1 VIEQDL
7 MALGVVLAVTAA
19 SPNRPTAMAASPGT
33 RMKTSPSTGPDDHN
47 TRNYLGQDTGCTL
60 SERRA
65 AGRICSV
72 VSGLRDVTV
81 TCDRHGG
88 EHHALPG

>member
-1 VIEQDL
+1 VIGGGAGHDGGEAKPADRDGRQPRHTQEN
-7 MALGVVLAVTAA
+7 V
-19 SPNRPTAMAASPGT
+19 SP
-33 RMKTSPSTGPDDHN
+33 TGPEDHN
-47 TRNYLGQDTGCTL
+47 TRNYLAQDTGCTL

-72 VSGLRDVTV
+72 VSGLRGVTV

>member
-1 VIEQDL
+1 
-7 MALGVVLAVTAA
+7 MMAA
-19 SPNRPTAMAASPGT
+19 SQNQPTAMASSPGT

-47 TRNYLGQDTGCTL
+47 PRNYRAQDTGCTL
-60 SERRA
+60 SERRGGA
-65 AGRICSV
+65 DLQCRI
-72 VSGLRDVTV
+72 GIEGVTV

>member
-19 SPNRPTAMAASPGT
+19 SPNRPTAMAASRGT
-33 RMKTSPSTGPDDHN
+33 RMKTSPSTGPE
-47 TRNYLGQDTGCTL
+47 DTGCTL